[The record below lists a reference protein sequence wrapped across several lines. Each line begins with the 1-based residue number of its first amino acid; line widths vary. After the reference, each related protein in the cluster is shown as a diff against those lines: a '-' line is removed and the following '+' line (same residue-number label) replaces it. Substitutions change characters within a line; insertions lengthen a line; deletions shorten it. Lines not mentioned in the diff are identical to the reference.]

1 MAEKDKAKK
10 TRKCGRCG
18 SRGAVMQRY
27 GLYLCRRCFR
37 EMASKIGFEK
47 HE

>member
-1 MAEKDKAKK
+1 MAEKSVKKA
-10 TRKCGRCG
+10 RECDRCK

-27 GLYLCRRCFR
+27 NLYLCRRCFR